1 MLEFLKTVIGEEI
14 KLLVRIGS
22 DFEKEKSK
30 SVEILVNFGRRNL
43 VLVKVKLNLGLSFN
57 RFKIYILI

>member
-1 MLEFLKTVIGEEI
+1 MLEFLKMVIGEEI
-14 KLLVRIGS
+14 KLLVRIGL
-22 DFEKEKSK
+22 DFEKEKLK
-30 SVEILVNFGRRNL
+30 SVEILVNFGWWNL